1 MRCMMPVL
9 VALLLAGCADMNNP
23 SERQGS
29 WRPTGVNDQ
38 NLRAMVAEPAHLQRG
53 VGAPGT
59 VGPAA
64 TQPVDRLYRDQVRAL
79 PETRIAPVGAATGGA
94 GAGR

>member
-1 MRCMMPVL
+1 MRRMMPVL
-9 VALLLAGCADMNNP
+9 FALLLAGCADMNNP
-23 SERQGS
+23 SERPGA

-53 VGAPGT
+53 VGASGA
-59 VGPAA
+59 VAPAA
-64 TQPVDRLYRDQVRAL
+64 TAPVDRLYRDQVRPL

-94 GAGR
+94 SAGR